1 MPKVE
6 QASAPIGLPLAA
18 APALAWAMSER
29 SPTLHPVLTGEKVV
43 LARLRREDVPEMARY
58 FANLELTTYLG
69 AFGAAFSL
77 QDEEA
82 YFESVSKSSPEQVTF
97 GIYVRETERFI
108 GGLDL
113 RGINHRH
120 GTAELGIS
128 VHSPDHWGGG
138 YGSEAVGLMVE
149 YGMYFLGL
157 YNIQLNVFAYNVRG
171 IRAYEKVG
179 FREIGRRTGAVRLG
193 QERFDSVLMEITADR
208 VDTARM
214 RGLVRLLE

>member
-1 MPKVE
+1 
-6 QASAPIGLPLAA
+6 
-18 APALAWAMSER
+18 MSE
-29 SPTLHPVLTGEKVV
+29 LFPVLTGDKVV
-43 LARLRREDVPEMARY
+43 LARLRREDVPELARY
-58 FANLELTTYLG
+58 FANLELTAYLG

-82 YFESVSKSSPEQVTF
+82 YFENVSKSSPEQVTF
-97 GIYVRETERFI
+97 GIYERGTERLI

-120 GTAELGIS
+120 GTAELGVS
-128 VHSPDHWGGG
+128 VHNPDYWGGG
-138 YGSEAVGLMVE
+138 YGTEAVALMVE

-157 YNIQLNVFAYNVRG
+157 YNIQLSVFAYNIRG

-208 VDTARM
+208 VDTSGM
-214 RGLVRLLE
+214 RALVRQLG